1 MKHAFLGLA
10 LALAACK
17 SVPTTRLTS
26 LAVEADPD
34 ANAGYATELDV
45 VFVFTT
51 DAAARLPATGPEWF
65 QKRDALQADLAEAVA
80 VAHVQ
85 LPPARSGDVDLPPGY
100 EKAVGVYSFANYIP
114 APGQARANLTPYPSV
129 TIRLSKD
136 RIAYV
141 QR

>member
-1 MKHAFLGLA
+1 MKHACLGLA
-10 LALAACK
+10 LVLAACK
-17 SVPTTRLTS
+17 SVPTTRLAS

-65 QKRDALQADLAEAVA
+65 QRRDALQADLAEAA
-80 VAHVQ
+80 TVAHVQ
-85 LPPARSGDVDLPPGY
+85 LPPARGGDVDLPPGY

-114 APGQARANLTPYPSV
+114 APGQARANLTPYRNV